1 MMRQNVRA
9 GMCEG
14 RLAHK
19 KKFDVFRNGTYI
31 GRVEEFGKTVMQQAE
46 ETARRPRGRPQV
58 RPDDETRQLLIE
70 AANAEFQRYGY
81 AGTGMGAVAQRAGVS
96 TKTLYRLIPTKAD
109 LFTMVVTD
117 RSSRFILAIDDRG
130 LDALEPAEAL
140 QRVLVAYGR
149 LTLSAETIVINRLV
163 IGESDR
169 FPEIAAAFY
178 EHAIVRTASRVSN
191 WLRRETERG
200 RLRVADPIAAAGM
213 LRGMMTMEPQR
224 AAMLGQRPV
233 PTIEE
238 IETRAKACA
247 ELFLNGCQNRVG
259 L

>member
-1 MMRQNVRA
+1 
-9 GMCEG
+9 
-14 RLAHK
+14 
-19 KKFDVFRNGTYI
+19 
-31 GRVEEFGKTVMQQAE
+31 MQQAE

-117 RSSRFILAIDDRG
+117 RSGRFILAIDDRG

-247 ELFLNGCQNRVG
+247 ELFLNGCQNKVG